1 MQRRFEPFRQW
12 VVEDNF
18 VNNDRPDFASVGVEL
33 VTDVAPYEHMKLR
46 CLNGTHS
53 ALAYLGYLGGA
64 ETIADAV
71 ARPGVP
77 EYLSYLWEKEILPV
91 LDTPPGI
98 DLSAYAR
105 ALLARYENPGI
116 RHRTWQIAMDG
127 SQKLPQRILGTIA
140 ENLAAGQMPKGLMLA
155 VAGWMRYT
163 SGRDETGETIDV
175 RDPMAERLAQCWE
188 GSDMPARVVSNYLAI
203 SDVFPPALAAN
214 KQMQSGLRDALELL
228 LNKGAIKAMATVIT

>member
-1 MQRRFEPFRQW
+1 
-12 VVEDNF
+12 VC
-18 VNNDRPDFASVGVEL
+18 S
-33 VTDVAPYEHMKLR
+33 
-46 CLNGTHS
+46 S
-53 ALAYLGYLGGA
+53 
-64 ETIADAV
+64 
-71 ARPGVP
+71 
-77 EYLSYLWEKEILPV
+77 
-91 LDTPPGI
+91 
-98 DLSAYAR
+98 DL
-105 ALLARYENPGI
+105 
-116 RHRTWQIAMDG
+116 
-127 SQKLPQRILGTIA
+127 
-140 ENLAAGQMPKGLMLA
+140 KGLMLA